1 MNDVANEV
9 SGEPDVK
16 TGKMVIV
23 SDILFSVIEV
33 SNMHAHQFLVVSLG
47 FLVSW
52 GWADEPV
59 PTPRADLVIRRSAGD
74 SEIVITTTSR
84 LGGAVHSLTWNGQEF
99 IDSTDHGRQLQ
110 SASSF
115 SSDGHHWAEAFNP
128 TEAGSRDDGAG
139 PNSTSRLLHSL
150 TTSNSLQTTTQMAFW
165 LAPGEKSEGHPALN
179 TSKRSN
185 HLLTKRVQIGL
196 PGLPQVIRY
205 DVTFSTP
212 IDERHKFA
220 QFEALT
226 GYMPEAFCS
235 FWTFR
240 PETGEL
246 DPISEGPGEQPFP
259 LVVSTESGSHAMG
272 IYSPQQP
279 SPGFE
284 NAGYGRWKFAR
295 ERVVK
300 WNTVFRLRDRDGIE
314 PGEFSFRNLLVVGDR
329 EKVRLSLVELHRRFP
344 REISK

>member
-1 MNDVANEV
+1 MRLPLLLVAMLCWL
-9 SGEPDVK
+9 SGRVL
-16 TGKMVIV
+16 
-23 SDILFSVIEV
+23 S
-33 SNMHAHQFLVVSLG
+33 
-47 FLVSW
+47 
-52 GWADEPV
+52 DEPA
-59 PTPRADLVIRRSAGD
+59 PQADLVIRRAAGN

-84 LGGAVHSLTWNGQEF
+84 LAGAIHSLTWNGQEF

-115 SSDGHHWAEAFNP
+115 SSDGNHWAEAFNP

-150 TTSNSLQTTTQMAFW
+150 TTADSLQTTTQMAFW
-165 LAPGEKSEGHPALN
+165 LSPGQKSEDHPALN
-179 TSKRSN
+179 TTKLSN

-196 PGLPQVIRY
+196 PELPQVIRY
-205 DVTFSTP
+205 DVTFSVP
-212 IDERHKFA
+212 VGERHTFA

-226 GYMPEAFCS
+226 GYMPEQFRS

-246 DPISEGPGEQPFP
+246 QPISDGPGEQAFP
-259 LVVSTESGSHAMG
+259 IVLSTENGSHAMG

-284 NAGYGRWKFAR
+284 NVGYGRWKFVR
-295 ERVVK
+295 ERAVK
-300 WNTVFRLRDRDGIE
+300 WNSVFRQHCANGIE
-314 PGEFSFRNLLVVGDR
+314 PGEFSFRNFVVVGDR
-329 EKVRLSLVELHRRFP
+329 ETVRTSLVELHRRVP
-344 REISK
+344 RESSK

>member
-1 MNDVANEV
+1 MENE
-9 SGEPDVK
+9 K
-16 TGKMVIV
+16 CKMLRPTFC
-23 SDILFSVIEV
+23 ILHFS
-33 SNMHAHQFLVVSLG
+33 FLICHCLQSP
-47 FLVSW
+47 
-52 GWADEPV
+52 GWSFADEPI
-59 PTPRADLVIRRSAGD
+59 PNRADLVIRRAAGN

-84 LGGAVHSLTWNGQEF
+84 LAGAIHSLTWNGQEF

-115 SSDGHHWAEAFNP
+115 SSEGAHWAEAFNP

-139 PNSTSRLLHSL
+139 PKSTSRLLHSL
-150 TTSNSLQTTTQMAFW
+150 TTADSLQTTSQMAFW
-165 LAPGEKSEGHPALN
+165 LEPGQKSEGHPALN
-179 TSKRSN
+179 TTKLSN

-196 PGLPQVIRY
+196 PNLLHVIRY
-205 DVTFSTP
+205 DVTFTVP
-212 IDERHKFA
+212 VGERHTFA

-226 GYMPEAFCS
+226 GYMPEQFRS

-240 PETGEL
+240 PATGEL
-246 DPISEGPGEQPFP
+246 QPISDGPGEQAFP
-259 LVVSTESGSHAMG
+259 IVLSTESGSHAMG

-300 WNTVFRLRDRDGIE
+300 WNSVFRQRRADGIE
-314 PGEFSFRNLLVVGDR
+314 PGEFSFRNFVIVGER
-329 EKVRLSLVELHRRFP
+329 ETVRTSLVELHQRFATE
-344 REISK
+344 R

>member
-1 MNDVANEV
+1 MENE
-9 SGEPDVK
+9 K
-16 TGKMVIV
+16 RQLKRLTFF
-23 SDILFSVIEV
+23 ILQSSFLIFHFLFPPVRSV
-33 SNMHAHQFLVVSLG
+33 
-47 FLVSW
+47 
-52 GWADEPV
+52 ADEPL
-59 PTPRADLVIRRSAGD
+59 PRAELTIRRAAGN

-84 LGGAVHSLTWNGQEF
+84 LAGAVHSLTWNGQEF

-115 SSDGHHWAEAFNP
+115 SSDGNHWAEAFNP

-150 TTSNSLQTTTQMAFW
+150 TTADSLQTTSQMAFW
-165 LAPGEKSEGHPALN
+165 LAPGQKSEGHPALN
-179 TSKRSN
+179 MTKRSN

-196 PGLPQVIRY
+196 SELPHVIRY
-205 DVTFSTP
+205 DVTFTVP
-212 IDERHKFA
+212 VGERHTFA

-226 GYMPEAFCS
+226 GYMPEQFRS

-246 DPISEGPGEQPFP
+246 QPISDGPGEQAFP
-259 LVVSTESGSHAMG
+259 IVLSTESGSHAMG

-284 NAGYGRWKFAR
+284 NAGYGRWRFAR

-300 WNTVFRLRDRDGIE
+300 WNTVFRQRRADGIE
-314 PGEFSFRNLLVVGDR
+314 PGEFMFRNFVVVGDR
-329 EKVRLSLVELHRRFP
+329 ETVRTSLVELHRRFKNSEGGV
-344 REISK
+344 RKAE